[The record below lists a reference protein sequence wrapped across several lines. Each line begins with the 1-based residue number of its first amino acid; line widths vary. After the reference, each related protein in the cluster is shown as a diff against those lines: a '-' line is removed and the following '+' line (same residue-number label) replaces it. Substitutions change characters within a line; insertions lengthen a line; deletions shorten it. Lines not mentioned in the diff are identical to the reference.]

1 MSGAAFPEDR
11 VGFGDIPPAINACL
25 QDAVAA
31 YADTDAAE
39 KLLWAAQSAAPEQR
53 AVYFAL
59 YKFYFYKYRLDDAER
74 VALMALEIS
83 ARQGGFSAVWETLT
97 PLSTQW
103 GKTDTPQHFFLFSL
117 KALAFIRL
125 RLGNIQGCHAILNK
139 LRELDPIDQVGSS
152 VILDLAN
159 RFTV

>member
-1 MSGAAFPEDR
+1 MSGIAFPEDR
-11 VGFGDIPPAINACL
+11 VDFGDIPPAINACL

-74 VALMALEIS
+74 VALIALEVS
-83 ARQGGFSAVWETLT
+83 ARQGRFSAMWETLT

-125 RLGNIQGCHAILNK
+125 RLGNIQGSHAILNK
-139 LRELDPIDQVGSS
+139 LRELDPTDQVGSS
-152 VILDLAN
+152 VILDLAT
-159 RFTV
+159 RFTA

>member
-1 MSGAAFPEDR
+1 MRIPTRPRNYCGQPNPPHRDVQVLCEGRMPET
-11 VGFGDIPPAINACL
+11 A
-25 QDAVAA
+25 
-31 YADTDAAE
+31 
-39 KLLWAAQSAAPEQR
+39 AAPEQR